1 MTTLGV
7 FNQYLAMAKFAFA
20 PVLAT
25 LRIKL
30 FGGLNTV
37 LFSDDINLG
46 GLDLRSLYLSIKEK
60 LTAGQKCRQ

>member
-1 MTTLGV
+1 
-7 FNQYLAMAKFAFA
+7 MAKFAFA